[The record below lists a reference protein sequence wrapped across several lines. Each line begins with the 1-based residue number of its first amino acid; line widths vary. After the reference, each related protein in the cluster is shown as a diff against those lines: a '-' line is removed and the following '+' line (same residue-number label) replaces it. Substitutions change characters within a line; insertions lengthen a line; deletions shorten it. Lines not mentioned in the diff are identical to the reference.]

1 MRKHTWLGGSA
12 ALLISLTSL
21 PATAGQAPPAES
33 GRGPTVDELISLR
46 RVGSPAMSPD
56 ALRVAYTVRE
66 TNGDADAYETEIM
79 LADRDGGNGWQGP

>member
-1 MRKHTWLGGSA
+1 
-12 ALLISLTSL
+12 
-21 PATAGQAPPAES
+21 
-33 GRGPTVDELISLR
+33 
-46 RVGSPAMSPD
+46 MSPD